1 MDGHCLLGT
10 IYLDY
15 NLLAIMGGRTRQN
28 AEYLENHCLQLV
40 ADGNQ
45 VALSAW
51 HAVELSRSNHDE
63 HIRACIDLVDR
74 LQPLW
79 VSNPLYVK
87 TEELKGFLV
96 EELEFP
102 NLEPHAN
109 SAFNT
114 VISQMW
120 STYGESFVGETF
132 GHTVDALRSNPAA
145 IETLTNAIS
154 ETPKAIQTGRK
165 AAKEGW
171 LKNYATL
178 IDWEYFKRLVP
189 TAAISELDYLTTHVD
204 RVLELCPAIA
214 VEQYLTQI
222 RVIEEFVPKESDA
235 SDLQH
240 ATVAVGYCDYFVSD
254 DRMLVEHC
262 RRTAKQV
269 GADCTVS
276 RDLTSIPAR

>member
-1 MDGHCLLGT
+1 MRGRCLLST
-10 IYLDY
+10 VYLDY
-15 NLLAIMGGRTRQN
+15 NLIAIMGGRIRPN
-28 AEYLENHCLQLV
+28 AEYLENHSLQLV

-45 VALSAW
+45 IALSAW
-51 HAVELSRSNHDE
+51 HAVELSRSDHEE

-79 VSNPLYVK
+79 VSNPSYVK

-109 SAFNT
+109 PAFNT

-145 IETLTNAIS
+145 IETLTKAIS
-154 ETPKAIQTGRK
+154 ETPEAIKTGRK
-165 AAKEGW
+165 AVKDGR

-178 IDWEYFKRLVP
+178 IDREYFKGLVP
-189 TAAISELDYLTTHVD
+189 TVAISELDYLTTHVD

-214 VEQYLTQI
+214 VEQSLTRI
-222 RVIEEFVPKESDA
+222 RAIEDFVPEESDA
-235 SDLQH
+235 ADLQH
-240 ATVAVGYCDYFVSD
+240 ATVAVAYCDYFVSD
-254 DRMLVEHC
+254 DKMLVEHC
-262 RRTAKQV
+262 RRTAKEV
-269 GADCTVS
+269 GTDCMVS
-276 RDLTSIPAR
+276 RDLISIPAL